1 MSKETLEQLSSFVD
15 GELNQDSA
23 LFLARRL
30 ASDSELGKTWERYHL
45 IRECMRRPGE
55 ALAVTS
61 ISVDLDIDSSRSE
74 VSGSA
79 GMPGWLKPVAGIA
92 VAASVAAVAVFS
104 VLDVSAPVGAPQ
116 PQLAEPFNSPNPLG
130 TLPVSQPV
138 SFGAE
143 SASQKQLNLYLLRHN
158 QAAGTVGRQGFVSF
172 VPIVSAA
179 PVQQVLEAPIEP
191 EVASADA
198 EPSGSKGTP

>member
-15 GELNQDSA
+15 GELSQDSA

-79 GMPGWLKPVAGIA
+79 GMPGWLKPW
-92 VAASVAAVAVFS
+92 
-104 VLDVSAPVGAPQ
+104 
-116 PQLAEPFNSPNPLG
+116 
-130 TLPVSQPV
+130 PVSQLPHRWPQWPC
-138 SFGAE
+138 
-143 SASQKQLNLYLLRHN
+143 SASLTAALQSVRHN
-158 QAAGTVGRQGFVSF
+158 PSWPSRST
-172 VPIVSAA
+172 A
-179 PVQQVLEAPIEP
+179 PTRLAPCQCLNRFHLAP
-191 EVASADA
+191 NQRRKS
-198 EPSGSKGTP
+198 S